1 MLKFSAAAAL
11 ACATALPLA
20 AFAQTPAAK
29 VPAPMPVTASFSI
42 LADLTRVVGGERVEV
57 QTLVAANQDAHVFE
71 PSPVD
76 AKKLLQARVLVSNGL
91 GFEPWLG
98 KLVKA
103 VSYSGIQ
110 AVASKGV
117 KAMAAEG
124 DDHEH
129 GHGHDHGES
138 DPHAWQDPTN
148 VITYVRNIS
157 AALSQADPTGAPV
170 YQANSAAYITQLRAF
185 DTWAQA
191 QFAALPEAKRRVIT
205 SHDAFGYFA
214 KHYKLRFRAPQGIS
228 SEAEASAKDVAALVR
243 QIKREKTKAVFFE
256 NMSNPKLIT
265 QLAAEAGVKL
275 GPALYADA
283 LSAPGQPG
291 ATYLEMMRYN
301 VNTLVAGMQQN

>member
-1 MLKFSAAAAL
+1 
-11 ACATALPLA
+11 
-20 AFAQTPAAK
+20 
-29 VPAPMPVTASFSI
+29 
-42 LADLTRVVGGERVEV
+42 
-57 QTLVAANQDAHVFE
+57 
-71 PSPVD
+71 
-76 AKKLLQARVLVSNGL
+76 
-91 GFEPWLG
+91 
-98 KLVKA
+98 
-103 VSYSGIQ
+103 VSYNSIQ

-117 KAMAAEG
+117 KAMEAEG
-124 DDHEH
+124 DDHDHDH
-129 GHGHDHGES
+129 GHNHGES

-170 YQANSAAYITQLRAF
+170 YQANSAAYITQLRQF

-265 QLAAEAGVKL
+265 QLAAEAGVKV